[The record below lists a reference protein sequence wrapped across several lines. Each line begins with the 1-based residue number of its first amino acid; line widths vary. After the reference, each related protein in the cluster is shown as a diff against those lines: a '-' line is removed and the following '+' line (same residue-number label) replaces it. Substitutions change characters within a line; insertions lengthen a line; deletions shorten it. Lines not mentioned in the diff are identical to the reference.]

1 MMNVLLFCFGYE
13 AAQFEQYYEP
23 FHLVFRQAHKSK
35 IGSSAVWKNAF
46 FLNVLKIVL
55 FQFQVNVAKE
65 NKKSI
70 FNGVFAQL
78 LMNYG
83 KIKCLN

>member
-35 IGSSAVWKNAF
+35 IG
-46 FLNVLKIVL
+46 
-55 FQFQVNVAKE
+55 E
-65 NKKSI
+65 
-70 FNGVFAQL
+70 
-78 LMNYG
+78 
-83 KIKCLN
+83 